1 MWCHKMKTLKIQSHF
16 PYSTSIQTCY
26 DITVYVQEKPTS
38 TYDTKQSIDH
48 SEENMW
54 VPISWLF
61 RSLPEHVHVTHWSWN
76 CQRGQIMGHMLGM
89 DIDLINNT

>member
-1 MWCHKMKTLKIQSHF
+1 MKTLKIQSHF

-61 RSLPEHVHVTHWSWN
+61 RSLPEHVFKPTCSSLVIKLPKRTNYGSHVRYGYRLN
-76 CQRGQIMGHMLGM
+76 
-89 DIDLINNT
+89 